1 MLEGESGFRNFQKID
16 LESPI
21 ELIAGNDFDQPEM
34 AAGFLDPAPGLEKV
48 DFRRCQPVDPS
59 LLPGTSDPFSCL
71 YLVELLTAEQEHHLF
86 RKMNYLKYLAEQR
99 RKELQQS
106 LKTESAGKTGS
117 KVSAIQSCLEQALAI
132 RNYIVTANL
141 RLVVA
146 IARKLVNVD
155 NSLED
160 LLSQGTV
167 PLIRAVEIFDFE
179 RGTRFSTYA
188 TWAVRNHLH
197 RVTGKARKYRR
208 KFVTGDTGYFEA
220 FQDER
225 AGWENSQA
233 AQTHVYGLL
242 GAVIDRLSQRDQII
256 ISERFG
262 LFDTDSSP
270 KTFREIG
277 LSLGI
282 STERVR
288 QLLHRSLE
296 KLQGFLEEKDFEMTL

>member
-1 MLEGESGFRNFQKID
+1 MLEGDRNHRNFQEID
-16 LESPI
+16 LDSPI
-21 ELIAGNDFDQPEM
+21 ELIAGDDFAEPEL
-34 AAGFLDPAPGLEKV
+34 AASFLDPAPGLEQV
-48 DFRRCQPVDPS
+48 DFKRCQPHDAS
-59 LLPGTSDPFSCL
+59 LPPGTSDAFSCL

-86 RKMNYLKYLAEQR
+86 RKMNYLKYLAEQL
-99 RKELQQS
+99 RKEIQHS
-106 LKTESAGKTGS
+106 LKTGSGGKPGS
-117 KVSAIQSCLEQALAI
+117 EVSTIQSWLEEALAI
-132 RNYIVTANL
+132 RNYVVTANL

-197 RVTGKARKYRR
+197 RVTGKARKYRQ
-208 KFVTGDTGYFEA
+208 KFVTGETGYFEA
-220 FQDER
+220 IRDQR
-225 AGWENSQA
+225 AGRESSQE
-233 AQTHVYGLL
+233 AQTYVYGLL

-262 LFDTDSSP
+262 LFEAGSSP

-296 KLQGFLEEKDFEMTL
+296 KLQDFLEEKDFEMTL